1 MVLMKIIKKQ
11 LNELLNLIKIMS
23 RKINVRSPF
32 YLFVDD
38 SGLTDSSTTSTTTT
52 TNVGTTTTTNGGTTT
67 TTTTTTTTVA
77 SGTTFGC
84 PTLTGGGI
92 AQNGS
97 ITDPTPSAGTIVG
110 KSESYQG
117 ALITSVSS
125 NHNTYNVN
133 KTLYFKIQVPTN
145 SNYTNSGDYIWCSKQ
160 FAQQTTTQATTTQ
173 STSLPLYTCNIAS
186 LSGGSASANGTVT
199 YPSVTGGQIVGFSL
213 TNQGSIIQSLSSNSS
228 TSDANKAL
236 WWKILPNSNYS
247 NQGQAVWC
255 QHTIVQSYTTT
266 TQAQTTADPYNYYFI
281 RGCTGT
287 NYSNQDMVIRTSSTL
302 TTSGTGASGSYSTL
316 SIYGSCWYAY
326 NTATASEYTS
336 NAGDL
341 NSSTY
346 TGTITQS
353 SNCSTCTG
361 SANTTTTTTTT
372 TQSQQYTEFYLSAG
386 RNALTDFCNTGSSV
400 QNIVSVTGLNRTYST
415 ALNQYVYTINNG
427 NATIFDGSNKWFL
440 VYTSPM
446 NYAGTGSFN
455 YWEITPQGYIVSS
468 GIYSSC
474 SSTTSSGGGGQIGNE
489 Y

>member
-1 MVLMKIIKKQ
+1 MKIIKKQ
-11 LNELLNLIKIMS
+11 LNALLNLIKIMS

-32 YLFVDD
+32 YLFIDD
-38 SGLTDSSTTSTTTT
+38 SGLNDGSTTTTSTTTQAP
-52 TNVGTTTTTNGGTTT
+52 TNTT

-117 ALITSVSS
+117 ALITSITP

-133 KTLYFKIQVPTN
+133 KTLYFKILVPTN
-145 SNYTNSGDYIWCSKQ
+145 SNYTNSGGYIWCSQQ
-160 FAQQTTTQATTTQ
+160 FPQQTTTQATTTQ
-173 STSLPLYTCNIAS
+173 SGGGGLPLYTCNIAS

-199 YPSVTGGQIVGFSL
+199 YPSLTGGQIVGFSL
-213 TNQGSIIQSLSSNSS
+213 TNQGTIIQSLSSNSS
-228 TSDANKAL
+228 SSDSNKAL

-247 NQGQAVWC
+247 NQGQAIWC

-281 RGCTGT
+281 RGCSGT

-302 TTSGTGASGSYSTL
+302 TTSGTGGSGSYSTL
-316 SIYGSCWYAY
+316 SIFGSCWYPY
-326 NTATASEYTS
+326 NLATAYEYTS

-353 SNCSTCTG
+353 SNCPTCTG
-361 SANTTTTTTTT
+361 SANTTQGTTTT
-372 TQSQQYTEFYLSAG
+372 TQSQQYSEFYLSAG
-386 RNALTDFCNTGSSV
+386 RNSLSDFCNTGSSV

-427 NATIFDGSNKWFL
+427 NATIFNGSNKWFL
-440 VYTSPM
+440 VYNSPM

-474 SSTTSSGGGGQIGNE
+474 TSTTISGGGGQIGNE

>member
-11 LNELLNLIKIMS
+11 LNGLLNLIKIMS

-52 TNVGTTTTTNGGTTT
+52 TNGGTTT
-67 TTTTTTTTVA
+67 TTTTA
-77 SGTTFGC
+77 APGTTFGC

-160 FAQQTTTQATTTQ
+160 FQQQTTTQATTTQ
-173 STSLPLYTCNIAS
+173 STSLPLYTCSIAS

-213 TNQGSIIQSLSSNSS
+213 SNQGTLIQNLSSNTS
-228 TSDANKAL
+228 TSDSNKAL

-266 TQAQTTADPYNYYFI
+266 TQATTTADPYNYYFI
-281 RGCTGT
+281 RGCSGT

-302 TTSGTGASGSYSTL
+302 TTSGTGSSGSYTTL
-316 SIYGSCWYAY
+316 SMYGSCWYPY
-326 NTATASEYTS
+326 DTATASEYTS

-361 SANTTTTTTTT
+361 AGNTTTTTTTTT
-372 TQSQQYTEFYLSAG
+372 TQSQQYTEFYISAG
-386 RNALTDFCNTGSSV
+386 RNSLSDFCNTGSSV
-400 QNIVSVTGLNRTYST
+400 QNIVSVPGLNKTYSNS
-415 ALNQYVYTINNG
+415 LNSYVYTINNG
-427 NATIFDGSNKWFL
+427 NATIFNGSNKWFL
-440 VYTSPM
+440 VNNSPM
-446 NYAGTGSFN
+446 NFAGSGSFN
-455 YWEITPQGYIVSS
+455 YWEITPQGQIVSS
-468 GIYSSC
+468 GTYTSC
-474 SSTTSSGGGGQIGNE
+474 TGNNNGAGNE

>member
-1 MVLMKIIKKQ
+1 MKIIKKQ
-11 LNELLNLIKIMS
+11 LNALLNLIKIMS

-32 YLFVDD
+32 YLFIDD
-38 SGLTDSSTTSTTTT
+38 SGLTDSSTTTSTTTT
-52 TNVGTTTTTNGGTTT
+52 TNGGGTTT
-67 TTTTTTTTVA
+67 TTTTSTTTTVA

-117 ALITSVSS
+117 ALITSITA

-133 KTLYFKIQVPTN
+133 KTLYFKILVPTN
-145 SNYTNSGDYIWCSKQ
+145 SNYTNSGGYIWCSKQ
-160 FAQQTTTQATTTQ
+160 FPQQTTTQATTTQ
-173 STSLPLYTCNIAS
+173 SGGGLPIYTCNIAS
-186 LSGGSASANGTVT
+186 LSGGSASANGSVT

-213 TNQGSIIQSLSSNSS
+213 TNQGTIIQNLSSNTSS
-228 TSDANKAL
+228 SDSNKAL
-236 WWKILPNSNYS
+236 WWKILPNASYS

-266 TQAQTTADPYNYYFI
+266 TQATTSLSPYNYYFI
-281 RGCTGT
+281 RGCSGT
-287 NYSNQDMVIRTSSTL
+287 NYSNQDMVIRTTSTL
-302 TTSGTGASGSYSTL
+302 TIDNVGSSGSYSTL

-326 NTATASEYTS
+326 NSATVSQYTS
-336 NAGDL
+336 NAGGL

-346 TGTITQS
+346 TGTITQN
-353 SNCSTCTG
+353 SNCPTCTG
-361 SANTTTTTTTT
+361 AANTTQATST
-372 TQSQQYTEFYLSAG
+372 TQQQQYSEFYLSAG
-386 RNALTDFCNTGSSV
+386 RNSLADFCNTGSSV

-427 NATIFDGSNKWFL
+427 NATIFNGSNKWFL